1 MDAETELE
9 TEPRI
14 APYITAR
21 DIGGGMCEIAMEG
34 GQDDV
39 QNIVTIQAER
49 SRAWVEAEIF
59 RGNGRHKIHLS
70 PGRWWVLVR
79 SENEAETQMSNVV
92 CVKIGESAC

>member
-1 MDAETELE
+1 MDVE

-21 DIGGGMCEIAMEG
+21 DAGGGMCEVTMTG
-34 GQDDV
+34 GEDDA
-39 QNIVTIQAER
+39 QNIVTIQAEK
-49 SRAWVEAEIF
+49 SRAWVEAGIF
-59 RGNGRHKIHLS
+59 RGNGRHKIPLS

-92 CVKIGESAC
+92 SVTMGESRVEN